1 MIGFL
6 LSGTVIRSQL
16 GEIGVVHGK
25 TMKQLRAM
33 FKLLNDFLN
42 ANTIHMFGNGLDFI
56 LWRIWLRTR
65 IR

>member
-25 TMKQLRAM
+25 TMKQLRAT
-33 FKLLNDFLN
+33 FKLLNDFLK
-42 ANTIHMFGNGLDFI
+42 TNGQIKKITLKNVEKRR
-56 LWRIWLRTR
+56 L
-65 IR
+65 